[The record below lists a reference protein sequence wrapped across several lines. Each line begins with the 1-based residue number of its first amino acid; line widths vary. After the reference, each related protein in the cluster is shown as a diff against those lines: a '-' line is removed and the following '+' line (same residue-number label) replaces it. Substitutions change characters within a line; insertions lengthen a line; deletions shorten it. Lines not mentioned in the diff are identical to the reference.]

1 VKLSKLITGLAV
13 ADMTRLPSLAATE
26 DPEITS
32 IHYKSQEVKKGGLF
46 VAIEGRKADGHDFIH
61 MAIDRGASAIVAR
74 KPVAGKP
81 ISVQVGDTRRALAL
95 ISSRFYGH
103 PSEKLMIV
111 GITGTNG
118 KTTTAFLTESI
129 LKKAGFNTG
138 NIGTIDY
145 RYQNKTFPN
154 PLTTPESLDLQR
166 ILAEMVQ
173 NGVTHV
179 VMEVSSHAL
188 DLSRIENCWI
198 DVGVFTNLSQDHLDF
213 HKNMRAYWN
222 SKKRLFTEILSSGPK
237 KSRTRSVINCNDEK
251 GKVLFNMMPD
261 SSISTGSA
269 PDHLIRGIVHK
280 ADLAGIDATIY
291 TPQGDFPVRTSLI
304 GLHNR
309 DNILMAVGVG
319 IATGVSLS
327 AIKAGIENLP
337 VVPGRFELIPNPT
350 GRVVVVDYA
359 HTPGALEKSLLSI
372 RSLSQHRVLC
382 VFGCGGDRDKD
393 KRPLMGEIAGRLA
406 DLSIITSDNPRGEN
420 PMTIIEQ
427 VLPGTRRSSP
437 YAYTVEQ
444 LKNGFEKK
452 GYVVESDREKAIR
465 LSLSTARPGDV
476 VIIAGKG
483 HENYQVIGD
492 RTIWFDDK
500 EVAKSALSRL
510 KAA

>member
-1 VKLSKLITGLAV
+1 MPVLAQ
-13 ADMTRLPSLAATE
+13 RE

-32 IHYKSQEVKKGGLF
+32 IHYKSQEVKNGGLF

-61 MAIDRGASAIVAR
+61 MAIDRGASAIIAE
-74 KPVAGKP
+74 KAFEGKP
-81 ISVQVGDTRRALAL
+81 ISVQVGDTRKALAL
-95 ISSRFYGH
+95 ISSRFYGN
-103 PSEKLMIV
+103 PSEKLTII

-145 RYQNKTFPN
+145 RYRNKKFSN

-173 NGVTHV
+173 NDVTHV
-179 VMEVSSHAL
+179 VMEISSHAL

-198 DVGVFTNLSQDHLDF
+198 DVGGFTNLSQDHLDF
-213 HKNMRAYWN
+213 HKNMNAYWN
-222 SKKRLFTEILSSGPK
+222 SKKRLFTEILNSGPK
-237 KSRTRSVINCNDEK
+237 KRHTRSVINCNDEK
-251 GKVLFNMMPD
+251 GESLFNTMPD

-269 PDHLIRGIVHK
+269 PDHHIQGTVYQS
-280 ADLAGIDATIY
+280 DLTGMDSTIH
-291 TPQGDFPVRTSLI
+291 TPQGDFSVRTPLI
-304 GLHNR
+304 GRHNM
-309 DNILMAVGVG
+309 DNILVAVGIG
-319 IATGVSLS
+319 MAIGVPQS
-327 AIKAGIENLP
+327 AMKAGIENLP
-337 VVPGRFELIPNPT
+337 VVPGRFELIPNST
-350 GRVVVVDYA
+350 GRFVVVDYA
-359 HTPGALEKSLLSI
+359 HTPGALEKALLSI
-372 RSLSQHRVLC
+372 RALSKYRVLC
-382 VFGCGGDRDKD
+382 VFGCGGDRDKE

-420 PMTIIEQ
+420 HMTIIEQ
-427 VLPGTRRSSP
+427 ILSGTRRFNP

-452 GYVVESDREKAIR
+452 GYVVEPDREKAIR
-465 LSLSTARPGDV
+465 LSLSVARPGDV

-483 HENYQVIGD
+483 HENYQIIGD
-492 RTIWFDDK
+492 RTILFDDK
-500 EVAKSALSRL
+500 QVVKSALSKL